1 MPIFSNTNNIL
12 KMLNVLPL
20 GAERKLQKLLES
32 NLEEV
37 LDMKFIASEYMTT
50 AGGRIDTLAI
60 DNDGA
65 PVILEFKRNQNDNV
79 INQALSYLKWLKA
92 QRPEF
97 FKMLM
102 IERFGKEAA
111 DKIKLDWKNPRVI
124 CIAESFNSFDRDTVE
139 VVPLRIDLF
148 KYRYYDQG
156 LFSLDLVNI
165 KEERVHENAY
175 SVPHHSSSV
184 AIIDAMKEQGRAS
197 HAISALFDD
206 LRHKIM
212 QMDEYILEK
221 PGMRTISYALSK
233 KFAEIQLRKDR
244 IVIDLRSIEYSDPK
258 NLVEKIGA
266 GYTVTLNRRIMIR
279 ETSDLDYVVGII
291 DQSYQNVL

>member
-20 GAERKLQKLLES
+20 GTERKLQKLLES

-258 NLVEKIGA
+258 NLVEKNGA
-266 GYTVTLNRRIMIR
+266 GYTVTLNRRIMIT